1 MTWKCDWPGCT
12 EETDSRLESRWC
24 WGGIGNDLVPGLCE
38 EGIVCRLHHTA
49 LNMLDH
55 MDITEVKAWIEA
67 CKRFKVAPFLIY
79 KWDQTYWIEAPDDFY
94 FFLPDRDKDL
104 DALKKQ
110 GNVRGP
116 FDSEEEAVEDMH
128 ATLMA

>member
-1 MTWKCDWPGCT
+1 
-12 EETDSRLESRWC
+12 
-24 WGGIGNDLVPGLCE
+24 
-38 EGIVCRLHHTA
+38 VCRLHHTA

-67 CKRFKVAPFLIY
+67 CKRLKVAPFLIY
-79 KWDQTYWIEAPDDFY
+79 KRDQTYWIEAPDDFY
-94 FFLPDRDKDL
+94 FWLPDRDKDF

-110 GNVRGP
+110 GIVRGP
-116 FDSEEEAVEDMH
+116 FDTEDEAVEDMH